1 MNVGDSYPYTGTSD
15 RSAVS
20 FKNTEL
26 VTFVLFVFSAEFLF
40 NPRDTRLLPES
51 RVSCLCL
58 IKRHMITFFSL
69 GFEALLENT
78 PGVSVRNVR
87 LEEGSGETQRLPV
100 NKRFILCSKVT

>member
-1 MNVGDSYPYTGTSD
+1 
-15 RSAVS
+15 
-20 FKNTEL
+20 
-26 VTFVLFVFSAEFLF
+26 
-40 NPRDTRLLPES
+40 
-51 RVSCLCL
+51 
-58 IKRHMITFFSL
+58 MITFFSL